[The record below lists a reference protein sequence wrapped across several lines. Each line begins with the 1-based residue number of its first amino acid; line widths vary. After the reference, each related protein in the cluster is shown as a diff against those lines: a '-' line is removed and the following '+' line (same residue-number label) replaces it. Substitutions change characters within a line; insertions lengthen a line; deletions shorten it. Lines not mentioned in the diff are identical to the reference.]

1 MPTTIWIYYQV
12 EFKFWAT
19 IAVNLSRLKS
29 TQYLLICRADL
40 AVSAESEAASEEL
53 KRDMLQEF
61 KDAAEKFSMSDD
73 LKGYPTDILMRSKN
87 FIARGVTIWRDEVK
101 WNLISLTCEILSFA
115 NSSEY
120 RFSEMQTLFGS
131 QIVENINN
139 YNAVNH
145 MLSNVNLDISQKW
158 GLQQTFGY
166 NNSNAGGYQV
176 SNLQSMN
183 GAVLPQNAT
192 GGWSGFLP
200 SILSNSQKLIPL
212 SVIISR
218 SIRGSSCSMQ

>member
-1 MPTTIWIYYQV
+1 
-12 EFKFWAT
+12 
-19 IAVNLSRLKS
+19 
-29 TQYLLICRADL
+29 
-40 AVSAESEAASEEL
+40 
-53 KRDMLQEF
+53 
-61 KDAAEKFSMSDD
+61 
-73 LKGYPTDILMRSKN
+73 
-87 FIARGVTIWRDEVK
+87 
-101 WNLISLTCEILSFA
+101 
-115 NSSEY
+115 
-120 RFSEMQTLFGS
+120 MQTLFGS

-158 GLQQTFGY
+158 GPQQTFGY